1 MPRHPF
7 PLRYWYRIEFI
18 WGMGRRV
25 EGIEAENGRER
36 DRQTDRQIECV
47 CLEERP
53 AKNTW
58 RERRKGME
66 EGRRD

>member
-1 MPRHPF
+1 
-7 PLRYWYRIEFI
+7 
-18 WGMGRRV
+18 MGRRV

-58 RERRKGME
+58 WEGKEKE
-66 EGRRD
+66 E